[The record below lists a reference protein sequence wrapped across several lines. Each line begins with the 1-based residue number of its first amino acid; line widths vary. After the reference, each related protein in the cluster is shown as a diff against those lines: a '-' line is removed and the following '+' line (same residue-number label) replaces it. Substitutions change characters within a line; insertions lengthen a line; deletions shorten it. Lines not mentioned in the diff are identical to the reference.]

1 MVPKG
6 SDLCK
11 TTSNFIWGQLLLLGE
26 GIPDPG
32 DIFNTGSTLFKGI
45 ADKMGLAIPGT
56 NWIGQAAD
64 AYLNQNIAQELRAKV
79 MGDVD
84 YLTGNLI
91 SNQAKYVSDTR
102 DVLRAMKKMID
113 GVYKVCKGLEKV
125 PILGWL
131 WSWELALPMS
141 GIAMATVGGALLY
154 LTIMT
159 LMNVTNLKG
168 LLGRL
173 LEMLTTLPKFP
184 GLPNIPGIGDLWPPK
199 WPDIRLPPIP
209 NIPGLP
215 EIIWPPK
222 LPNIPIPGL
231 PNFPWPP
238 NINFPIPGLPDF
250 PWPPNIN
257 FPGWKLPIPELPGI
271 QFPPISG
278 IPGINFPF
286 PTFPIPGFPGLPGLP
301 SIPDMF
307 PGLPGL
313 GDLFGGIGQWGV
325 LPSWTDLAALPDF
338 LGGFAGLPT
347 LSFANLL
354 DFAQLP
360 NVSSLTATM
369 SQLQHVVAA
378 AGGPGQLGSMAGQ
391 QASMISSQASQGG
404 QQATLVSHK
413 EEDDEDGATMGGA
426 GAERA
431 PIDAGTNTRQGNEGT
446 LL

>member
-6 SDLCK
+6 SGLCK

-56 NWIGQAAD
+56 NWLGQAAD

-84 YLTGNLI
+84 YLTGNLT
-91 SNQAKYVSDTR
+91 SNQAEYVSNTR

-159 LMNVTNLKG
+159 LMNLTNLKG

-173 LEMLTTLPKFP
+173 VEMLASLPSLIGGLLPNIPGIIDDLWPPKLPDIPIP
-184 GLPNIPGIGDLWPPK
+184 GLPNIPGLPDFTWPPK
-199 WPDIRLPPIP
+199 IDIPDWNLPIPGLPGFEFPPTSGIPGIDFPFP

-215 EIIWPPK
+215 S
-222 LPNIPIPGL
+222 
-231 PNFPWPP
+231 FP
-238 NINFPIPGLPDF
+238 
-250 PWPPNIN
+250 
-257 FPGWKLPIPELPGI
+257 
-271 QFPPISG
+271 S
-278 IPGINFPF
+278 
-286 PTFPIPGFPGLPGLP
+286 LPGLP
-301 SIPDMF
+301 SIPDLF

-313 GDLFGGIGQWGV
+313 GDLFSGIGKWGT
-325 LPSWTDLAALPDF
+325 LPTWTDLAALPDF
-338 LGGFAGLPT
+338 LGGFAGLPS
-347 LSFANLL
+347 LSFSNLL
-354 DFAQLP
+354 GFAQLP

-369 SQLQHVVAA
+369 GQLQHLVAA

-404 QQATLVSHK
+404 QQATLVSDK
-413 EEDDEDGATMGGA
+413 KEDDEDGAAVGSA

-431 PIDAGTNTRQGNEGT
+431 PIDTGTNTGQGNEGT